1 MNLIQNGTTLDHTLR
16 NCKQVYPSIKF
27 RHTSTKEIEMIIKT
41 LKTTDAQGYDKIC
54 VKILKW
60 SAPFISSPLAY
71 ICNKSLETGFFF
83 HPD

>member
-1 MNLIQNGTTLDHTLR
+1 MNLIQNGTTLDHALR
-16 NCKQVYPSIKF
+16 HCKQVYPRIKF